1 MNKCSLSNLNE
12 DFSSNNIFIFDD
24 NFFSDDIDNNLT
36 TQIPSSNQ
44 RRNRITFPF
53 YIWKSI
59 RVMINDYLFKKLN
72 MLSNQ
77 YYFSNF
83 YKFDAKIST
92 KKEDN
97 ENLLNGTIENYIIE
111 SGISGNYNKKRKI
124 NENKNINN
132 LDNSNLIEK
141 ILNYEKEFDNKPFTN
156 FMNMKFK
163 KFYFNI
169 FLEDNTNNLNENNNN
184 LKNFYQYIKDYN
196 EERKKIYINVAKN
209 IYNILKIWNKK
220 NNWI

>member
-83 YKFDAKIST
+83 YKFSGEISI
-92 KKEDN
+92 KKEEN

-141 ILNYEKEFDNKPFTN
+141 ILEHEKEFDNKPFTN
-156 FMNMKFK
+156 FINMKFK

-169 FLEDNTNNLNENNNN
+169 FLEDNTNNLNKNNNN
-184 LKNFYQYIKDYN
+184 LKNFYQVIKDYN

-209 IYNILKIWNKK
+209 IYNILKI
-220 NNWI
+220 